1 MKLKHQ
7 IFGAFL
13 FLIVTTLLLNRNRF
27 FDEKKCIKTL
37 NTPKQYTIDDVTI
50 TIKSSNQSQ
59 FLKRVDVLL
68 DTWVKRVLNQ
78 VFFNSFRFEFIRNWI
93 LLKRFCHI
101 QVQCSSGILKLF
113 CCSYPFSGQI
123 KLLCGLIFSYP
134 LMFNLIPQMV
144 RIPQV

>member
-1 MKLKHQ
+1 MKLKHK
-7 IFGAFL
+7 IVGAFF

-27 FDEKKCIKTL
+27 FDEKKFVKTL
-37 NTPKQYTIDDVTI
+37 NAPKQYTIDDVTI

-93 LLKRFCHI
+93 LLKSFCHI
-101 QVQCSSGILKLF
+101 QVVQEFPNFSAARTPSPVKSSCSA
-113 CCSYPFSGQI
+113 
-123 KLLCGLIFSYP
+123 
-134 LMFNLIPQMV
+134 V
-144 RIPQV
+144 